1 MILMLLVMIPVT
13 SYNHEPEIKEV
24 NKPKVYFLN
33 KDSVDHYPLDE
44 VMAAIAYHECLNLS
58 PLERWLV
65 MEAFHNRIIY
75 NFNGNG
81 ATVKDQL
88 LAPKQFTGLW
98 KYCPQWFIYDENN
111 EIIRNNREMAM
122 EIISG
127 ARVTDRRIFYW
138 AGKCDRKG
146 KHGRFVK
153 KKELNYKTINWFR

>member
-1 MILMLLVMIPVT
+1 MLIALLAIIPMT
-13 SYNHEPEIKEV
+13 LHNHESEIKEV
-24 NKPKVYFLN
+24 NTPKVYLLN

-44 VMAAIAYHECLNLS
+44 VMAAIAYHECLNIS

-75 NFNGNG
+75 NFNDNG
-81 ATVKDQL
+81 VTVKDQL

-98 KYCPQWFIYDENN
+98 KYCPQWFVYDETN
-111 EIIRNNREMAM
+111 ETIRNNREMAR

-127 ARVTDRRIFYW
+127 ARVANRRIFYW

-146 KHGRFVK
+146 KHGKFVK